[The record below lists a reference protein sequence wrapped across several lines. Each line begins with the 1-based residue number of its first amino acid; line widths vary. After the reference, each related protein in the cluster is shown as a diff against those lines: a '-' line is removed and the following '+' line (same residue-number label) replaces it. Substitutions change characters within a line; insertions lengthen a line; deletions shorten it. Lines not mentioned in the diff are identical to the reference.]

1 MYKFLHFFLF
11 TGQSLVVW
19 AITEGRQ
26 CAREVDE
33 FLMGNTTLPAVGGV
47 IQFLNSQKG

>member
-1 MYKFLHFFLF
+1 VCFFCI
-11 TGQSLVVW
+11 GQSLVVW

-33 FLMGNTTLPAVGGV
+33 FLMGTTTLPGLGGV
-47 IQFLNSQKG
+47 IQAPSSQQG